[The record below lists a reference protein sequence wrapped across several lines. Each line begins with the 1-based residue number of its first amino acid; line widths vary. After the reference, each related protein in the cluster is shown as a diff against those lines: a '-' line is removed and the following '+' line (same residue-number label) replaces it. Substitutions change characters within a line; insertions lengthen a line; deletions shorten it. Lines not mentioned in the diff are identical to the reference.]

1 MLPSATRLTQLA
13 PKGSPLTSW
22 LGLPIGQTPVFPL
35 PPWQD
40 AQVKPDRT

>member
-1 MLPSATRLTQLA
+1 MLPSAMLLTQLA
-13 PKGSPLTSW
+13 PKEVLSPAGSASRLAKPRF
-22 LGLPIGQTPVFPL
+22 FPL